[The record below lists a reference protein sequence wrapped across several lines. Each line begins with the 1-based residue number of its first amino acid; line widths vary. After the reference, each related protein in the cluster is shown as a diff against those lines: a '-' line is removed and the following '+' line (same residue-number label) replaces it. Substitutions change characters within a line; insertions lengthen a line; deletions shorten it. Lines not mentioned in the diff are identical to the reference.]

1 MANMFD
7 FPQDVEAEDI
17 QEDNVSELGDST
29 IREAETLIEN
39 VSNEQGFV
47 VLRGEMER
55 LQAENFMLRHNL
67 SAAGLLNSIGQNI
80 TLDGNSTSDL
90 QSVQTSALFPPT
102 TTQYTYNMM

>member
-7 FPQDVEAEDI
+7 FPQDVEADDI
-17 QEDNVSELGDST
+17 EEDNVSELGEST

-55 LQAENFMLRHNL
+55 LQAENFILRNSL
-67 SAAGLLNSIGQNI
+67 SAAGLLNTMVQNRTQNGI
-80 TLDGNSTSDL
+80 NEIDS
-90 QSVQTSALFPPT
+90 QSVQTMALFSPAQPL
-102 TTQYTYNMM
+102 YTYDMI